1 MPEGLMVE
9 QVMGSAVFRE
19 ALRHLSAGHERFV
32 EEIIRLT
39 EIPAPFF
46 QEEER
51 GRVYLEMLREAGLE
65 DCEMDAEGNV
75 MGLRRGL
82 GNGSLI
88 VVAAHLDTVFPA
100 GTDLTVRREGTRLY
114 APGVGDDTRS
124 LAMNLAFLRAMDAAG
139 VRTNHDVLFVGNVG
153 EEGLGDLR
161 GVRFLFTKGR
171 YAGRIAAFISVEGPM
186 GMGTI
191 VSGATGS
198 LRYRVTFRGPGG
210 HSFMDF
216 GIVSP
221 SFALAETMAGL
232 SRIEVPAEPR
242 TTFSASV
249 IGGGTSVNSI
259 PNEVWVEVDLRSD
272 SAEELTR
279 IDRAFKEVVQ
289 RSVEAENA
297 ARSTAKGIVTVELKK
312 IGDRPAGAIDRSSEL
327 VANAT
332 AAAKALGFS
341 PKVVASSTDAS
352 IPISLGIPG
361 IAVSAGAGAGAH
373 TLEEWVDVEPAQT
386 LHDMQLAFATLLQ
399 TAGMEV

>member
-1 MPEGLMVE
+1 MVE
-9 QVMGSAVFRE
+9 QVMKSTAYQE
-19 ALRHLSAGHERFV
+19 ALRHLAAGHERFV
-32 EEIIRLT
+32 EETITLT

-51 GRVYLEMLREAGLE
+51 GKAYLAMLREAGLE
-65 DCEMDAEGNV
+65 DCEMDPEGNV

-82 GNGSLI
+82 GNGQLI
-88 VVAAHLDTVFPA
+88 VVAAHLDTVFPP
-100 GTDLTVRREGTRLY
+100 GTDLKVRREGTRLY
-114 APGVGDDTRS
+114 APGIGDDTRS

-139 VRTNHDVLFVGNVG
+139 IRTKHDILFVGNVG

-161 GVRFLFTKGR
+161 GMRFLFTKGR

-221 SFALAETMAGL
+221 SFAMAEAIAGL
-232 SRIEVPAEPR
+232 SRIEVPKEPR

-249 IGGGTSVNSI
+249 VGGGTSVNSI
-259 PNEVWVEVDLRSD
+259 PNEVWMEIDLRSD
-272 SAEELTR
+272 SAQELAR
-279 IDRAFKEVVQ
+279 IDHAFRGIVQ
-289 RSVEAENA
+289 RAVEAENA
-297 ARSTAKGIVTVELKK
+297 TRNTAKGAVTVDLKK
-312 IGDRPAGAIDRSSEL
+312 IGDRPAGPISRDSEL

-332 AAAKALGFS
+332 AAARALGYT
-341 PKVVASSTDAS
+341 PKTVASSTDAS

-373 TLEEWVDVEPAQT
+373 TLDEWVDVAPEQT
-386 LHDMQLAFATLLQ
+386 LHDMQVAFATLLQ

>member
-1 MPEGLMVE
+1 
-9 QVMGSAVFRE
+9 
-19 ALRHLSAGHERFV
+19 
-32 EEIIRLT
+32 
-39 EIPAPFF
+39 
-46 QEEER
+46 
-51 GRVYLEMLREAGLE
+51 MLREAGLE

-82 GNGSLI
+82 GNGQLI
-88 VVAAHLDTVFPA
+88 VVAAHLDTVFPP
-100 GTDLTVRREGTRLY
+100 GTDLKVRREGTRLY
-114 APGVGDDTRS
+114 APGIGDDTRS

-139 VRTNHDVLFVGNVG
+139 IRTKHDILFVGNVG

-161 GVRFLFTKGR
+161 GMRFLFTKGR

-221 SFALAETMAGL
+221 SFAMAEAIAGL
-232 SRIEVPAEPR
+232 SRIEVPKEPR

-249 IGGGTSVNSI
+249 VGGGTSVNSI
-259 PNEVWVEVDLRSD
+259 PNEVWMEIDLRSD
-272 SAEELTR
+272 SAQELAR
-279 IDRAFKEVVQ
+279 IDHAFRGIVQ
-289 RSVEAENA
+289 RAVEAENA
-297 ARSTAKGIVTVELKK
+297 TRNTAKGAVTVDLKK
-312 IGDRPAGAIDRSSEL
+312 IGDRPAGPISRDSEL

-332 AAAKALGFS
+332 AAARALGYT
-341 PKVVASSTDAS
+341 PKTVASSTDAS

-373 TLEEWVDVEPAQT
+373 TLDEWVDVAPEQT

>member
-1 MPEGLMVE
+1 MVE
-9 QVMGSAVFRE
+9 QVMKSTAYQE
-19 ALRHLSAGHERFV
+19 ALRHLAAGHERFV
-32 EEIIRLT
+32 EETITLT

-51 GRVYLEMLREAGLE
+51 GKAYLAMLREAGLE
-65 DCEMDAEGNV
+65 DCEMDPEGNV

-82 GNGSLI
+82 GNGQLI
-88 VVAAHLDTVFPA
+88 VVAAHLDTVFPP
-100 GTDLTVRREGTRLY
+100 GTDLKVRREGTRLY
-114 APGVGDDTRS
+114 APGIGDDTRS

-139 VRTNHDVLFVGNVG
+139 IRTKHDILFVGNVG

-161 GVRFLFTKGR
+161 GMRFLFTKGR

-221 SFALAETMAGL
+221 SFAMAEAIAGL
-232 SRIEVPAEPR
+232 SRIEVPKEPR

-249 IGGGTSVNSI
+249 VGGGTSVNSI
-259 PNEVWVEVDLRSD
+259 PNEVWMEIDLRSD
-272 SAEELTR
+272 SAQELAR
-279 IDRAFKEVVQ
+279 IDHAFRGIVQ
-289 RSVEAENA
+289 RAVEAENA
-297 ARSTAKGIVTVELKK
+297 TRNTAKGAVTVDLKK
-312 IGDRPAGAIDRSSEL
+312 IGDRPAGPISRDSEV

-332 AAAKALGFS
+332 AAARALGYT
-341 PKVVASSTDAS
+341 PKTVASSTDAS

-373 TLEEWVDVEPAQT
+373 TLDEWVDVAPEQT
-386 LHDMQLAFATLLQ
+386 LHDMQVAFATLLQ

>member
-1 MPEGLMVE
+1 MVE
-9 QVMGSAVFRE
+9 SVMKSAAYGE
-19 ALRHLSAGHERFV
+19 ALRHLAANHERFV
-32 EEIIRLT
+32 DETIRLT

-46 QEEER
+46 QEEAR
-51 GRVYLEMLREAGLE
+51 GKVYIEMLQEAGLE
-65 DCEMDAEGNV
+65 DCETDAEGNV

-88 VVAAHLDTVFPA
+88 VLAAHLDTVFPP
-100 GTDLTVRREGTRLY
+100 GTDLKVRREGTRLY
-114 APGVGDDTRS
+114 APGIGDDTRS

-139 VRTNHDVLFVGNVG
+139 IRTKHDILFVGNVG

-161 GVRFLFTKGR
+161 GIRHLFTKGR

-216 GIVSP
+216 GLVSP
-221 SFALAETMAGL
+221 SFALAEAMAGL
-232 SRIEVPAEPR
+232 SRMPVPASPR

-249 IGGGTSVNSI
+249 LGGGTSVNSI
-259 PNEVWVEVDLRSD
+259 PNEVWLEVDLRSD
-272 SAEELTR
+272 SAQELAR
-279 IDRAFKEVVQ
+279 IDHAFKGIVAKA
-289 RSVEAENA
+289 VEAENA
-297 ARSTAKGIVTVELKK
+297 ARSTAKGAITAEWKK
-312 IGDRPAGAIDRSSEL
+312 IGDRPASAIDRESEL
-327 VANAT
+327 VAHAT
-332 AAAKALGFS
+332 AAARALGFA
-341 PKVVASSTDAS
+341 PKAVASSTDAS

-373 TLEEWVDVEPAQT
+373 TLDEWVDVEPAQT
-386 LHDMQLAFATLLQ
+386 LHDMQLAFATLLR
-399 TAGMEV
+399 TAGMEA

>member
-1 MPEGLMVE
+1 MVE
-9 QVMGSAVFRE
+9 QVMESAVYQE

-32 EEIIRLT
+32 EEIVRLT

-46 QEEER
+46 GEEER
-51 GRVYLEMLREAGLE
+51 GRAYLEMLREAGLE
-65 DCEMDAEGNV
+65 ECEMDAEGNV

-82 GNGSLI
+82 GNGSLV

-100 GTDLTVRREGTRLY
+100 GTDLTVRREGTRLF

-124 LAMNLAFLRAMDAAG
+124 LAMNLAFLRAMNAAG
-139 VRTNHDVLFVGNVG
+139 MRTKHDILFLGNVG

-216 GIVSP
+216 GTVSP
-221 SFALAETMAGL
+221 SFALAETVAGL
-232 SRIEVPAEPR
+232 SRLEVPREPR

-272 SAEELTR
+272 SAQELSR
-279 IDRAFKEVVQ
+279 LDGAFKAVVQ
-289 RSVEAENA
+289 RSVEVENA
-297 ARSTAKGIVTVELKK
+297 ARSTAKGAVTVELKK
-312 IGDRPAGAIDRSSEL
+312 IGDRPAGAIDRDSEL

-332 AAAKALGFS
+332 AAARALGFS

-361 IAVSAGAGAGAH
+361 IAVSAGAGGGAH
-373 TLEEWVDVEPAQT
+373 TLDEWVDVEPGQT

-399 TAGMEV
+399 TAGLEV

>member
-1 MPEGLMVE
+1 
-9 QVMGSAVFRE
+9 MGSAAYRD
-19 ALRHLSAGHERFV
+19 ALEHLAAGHGRFV
-32 EEIIRLT
+32 EEIVKLT

-46 QEEER
+46 GEEVR
-51 GRVYLEMLREAGLE
+51 GRAYLEMLREAGLE
-65 DCEMDAEGNV
+65 ECEMDAEGNV

-82 GNGSLI
+82 GNGSLV

-124 LAMNLAFLRAMDAAG
+124 LAMNLAFLRAMNAAG
-139 VRTNHDVLFVGNVG
+139 IQTKHDILFVGNVG

-232 SRIEVPAEPR
+232 SRLEVPTEPK

-249 IGGGTSVNSI
+249 LGGGTSVNSI

-272 SAEELTR
+272 SAEELLR
-279 IDRAFKEVVQ
+279 IDREFQAIVQ

-297 ARSTAKGIVTVELKK
+297 ARSTAKGAVTAEVKK
-312 IGDRPAGAIDRSSEL
+312 IGDRPAGEIDRNSDL
-327 VANAT
+327 VRNAS
-332 AAAKALGFS
+332 AVASALGFT

-373 TLEEWVDVEPAQT
+373 TLDEWVDVEPKQT
-386 LHDMQLAFATLLQ
+386 LHDMQLAFATLLE

>member
-1 MPEGLMVE
+1 MVE
-9 QVMGSAVFRE
+9 QMMGSAVYQE

-32 EEIIRLT
+32 EEIVRLT

-46 QEEER
+46 GEEER
-51 GRVYLEMLREAGLE
+51 GRAYLAMLRETGLE

-82 GNGSLI
+82 GNGSLV

-100 GTDLTVRREGTRLY
+100 GTDLTVRREGTRLF

-124 LAMNLAFLRAMDAAG
+124 LAMNLAFLRAMNAAG
-139 VRTNHDVLFVGNVG
+139 MRTKHDILFVGNVG

-171 YAGRIAAFISVEGPM
+171 YAGRIAAFLSVEGPM

-221 SFALAETMAGL
+221 SFALAETTAGL
-232 SRIEVPAEPR
+232 SRLEVPREPR

-272 SAEELTR
+272 SADELQR
-279 IDRAFKEVVQ
+279 LDAAFKAVVQ
-289 RSVEAENA
+289 RAVEAENA
-297 ARSTAKGIVTVELKK
+297 ARSTAKGPVTVELTK
-312 IGDRPAGAIDRSSEL
+312 IGDRPAGAIDRDSEL

-332 AAAKALGFS
+332 AATRALGFA

-373 TLEEWVDVEPAQT
+373 TLDEWVDVEPART

-399 TAGMEV
+399 TAGLET

>member
-1 MPEGLMVE
+1 MVE
-9 QVMGSAVFRE
+9 QMMESAVYQE

-32 EEIIRLT
+32 EEIVRLT

-46 QEEER
+46 GEEER
-51 GRVYLEMLREAGLE
+51 GRAYLGMLREAGLE
-65 DCEMDAEGNV
+65 SCEMDAEGNV

-100 GTDLTVRREGTRLY
+100 GTDLTVRREGTRLF

-124 LAMNLAFLRAMDAAG
+124 LAMNLAFLRAMNAAG
-139 VRTNHDVLFVGNVG
+139 MRTKHDILFVGNVG

-171 YAGRIAAFISVEGPM
+171 YAGRIAAFLSVEGPM

-232 SRIEVPAEPR
+232 SRLEVPREPR

-249 IGGGTSVNSI
+249 VGGGTSVNSI

-272 SAEELTR
+272 SAEELQR
-279 IDRAFKEVVQ
+279 LDAAFKAVVQ

-297 ARSTAKGIVTVELKK
+297 ARNTAKGAVTVELTK
-312 IGDRPAGAIDRSSEL
+312 IGDRPAGAIDRDSEL

-332 AAAKALGFS
+332 AVARALGFA

-361 IAVSAGAGAGAH
+361 IAVSAGAGGGAH
-373 TLEEWVDVEPAQT
+373 TLEEWVDVEPART

-399 TAGMEV
+399 TAGLET

>member
-1 MPEGLMVE
+1 MVE
-9 QVMGSAVFRE
+9 QMMESAVYRE

-32 EEIIRLT
+32 EEIVRLT

-46 QEEER
+46 GEEER
-51 GRVYLEMLREAGLE
+51 GRAYLAMLREAGLE

-100 GTDLTVRREGTRLY
+100 GTDLTVRREGTRLF
-114 APGVGDDTRS
+114 APGIGDDTRS
-124 LAMNLAFLRAMDAAG
+124 LAMNLAFLRAMNAAG
-139 VRTNHDVLFVGNVG
+139 MRTKHDILFVGNVG

-171 YAGRIAAFISVEGPM
+171 YAGRIAAFLSVEGPM

-221 SFALAETMAGL
+221 SFALAEMMAGL
-232 SRIEVPAEPR
+232 SRLEVPREPR

-272 SAEELTR
+272 SAEELQR
-279 IDRAFKEVVQ
+279 LDAAFKAVVQ
-289 RSVEAENA
+289 RAVEAENA
-297 ARSTAKGIVTVELKK
+297 ARNTAKGAVTVELTK
-312 IGDRPAGAIDRSSEL
+312 IGDRPAGAIDRDSEL

-332 AAAKALGFS
+332 AAARALGFA

-373 TLEEWVDVEPAQT
+373 TLDEWVDVEPAQT
-386 LHDMQLAFATLLQ
+386 LHDMQLAFATLLR
-399 TAGMEV
+399 TAGLET

>member
-1 MPEGLMVE
+1 MVE
-9 QVMGSAVFRE
+9 QVMESAAYRE

-46 QEEER
+46 QEEAR
-51 GRVYLEMLREAGLE
+51 GRVYLEMLRGAGLE

-82 GNGSLI
+82 GNGSLV

-139 VRTNHDVLFVGNVG
+139 VSTRHDILFVGNVG

-216 GIVSP
+216 GTVSP
-221 SFALAETMAGL
+221 SFALAEAVAGL
-232 SRIEVPAEPR
+232 SRIEVPREPR

-249 IGGGTSVNSI
+249 VGGGTSVNSI
-259 PNEVWVEVDLRSD
+259 PNEVWLEVDLRSD
-272 SAEELTR
+272 SAGALLR
-279 IDRAFKEVVQ
+279 LDREFKAVVE
-289 RSVEAENA
+289 RAVAAENA
-297 ARSTAKGIVTVELKK
+297 ARSTAKGAVTVEMKT
-312 IGDRPAGAIDRSSEL
+312 IGDRPAGAIDRDSAL
-327 VANAT
+327 VATAT
-332 AAAKALGFS
+332 AAARALGFS

-373 TLEEWVDVEPAQT
+373 TLDEWVDVEPAQT
-386 LHDMQLAFATLLQ
+386 LHDMQLAFATLLH

>member
-1 MPEGLMVE
+1 MVE
-9 QVMGSAVFRE
+9 QVMKSTAYQE
-19 ALRHLSAGHERFV
+19 ALRHLAAGHERFV
-32 EEIIRLT
+32 EETITLT

-51 GRVYLEMLREAGLE
+51 GKAYLAMLRDAGLE

-82 GNGSLI
+82 GNGQLI
-88 VVAAHLDTVFPA
+88 VVAAHLDTVFPP
-100 GTDLTVRREGTRLY
+100 GTNLKVRREGTRLY
-114 APGVGDDTRS
+114 APGIGDDTRS

-139 VRTNHDVLFVGNVG
+139 IRTKHDILFVGNVG

-161 GVRFLFTKGR
+161 GMRFLFTKGS

-221 SFALAETMAGL
+221 SFAMAEAIAGL
-232 SRIEVPAEPR
+232 SRIEVPKEPR

-249 IGGGTSVNSI
+249 VGGGTSVNSI
-259 PNEVWVEVDLRSD
+259 PNEVWMEIDLRSD
-272 SAEELTR
+272 SAQELAR
-279 IDRAFKEVVQ
+279 IDHAFRGIVQ
-289 RSVEAENA
+289 RAVEAENA
-297 ARSTAKGIVTVELKK
+297 TRNTAKGAVTVELKK
-312 IGDRPAGAIDRSSEL
+312 IGDRPAGPISRDSEL

-332 AAAKALGFS
+332 AAARALGYT
-341 PKVVASSTDAS
+341 PKTVASSTDAS

-373 TLEEWVDVEPAQT
+373 TLDEWVDVAPEQT

>member
-1 MPEGLMVE
+1 MVE
-9 QVMGSAVFRE
+9 QVMKSAAYQE
-19 ALRHLSAGHERFV
+19 ALRHLAASHERFV
-32 EEIIRLT
+32 EETIRLT

-51 GRVYLEMLREAGLE
+51 GKAYLEMLREAGLE
-65 DCEMDAEGNV
+65 ECEMDAEGNV

-82 GNGSLI
+82 GNGQLI
-88 VVAAHLDTVFPA
+88 VLAAHLDTVFPP
-100 GTDLTVRREGTRLY
+100 GTDLKVRREGTRLY
-114 APGVGDDTRS
+114 APGIGDDTRS

-139 VRTNHDVLFVGNVG
+139 IKTKHDILFVGNVG

-161 GVRFLFTKGR
+161 GIRFLFTKGR

-198 LRYRVTFRGPGG
+198 LRYRLTFRGPGG
-210 HSFMDF
+210 HSFMNF

-221 SFALAETMAGL
+221 SFALAEVMAGL
-232 SRIEVPAEPR
+232 SRLEVPKEPR

-259 PNEVWVEVDLRSD
+259 PNEVWLEVDLRSD
-272 SAEELTR
+272 SAQELAR
-279 IDRAFKEVVQ
+279 IDHAFKNIVQ
-289 RSVEAENA
+289 RAVEAENA
-297 ARSTAKGIVTVELKK
+297 ARSTAKGAVTVEWKK
-312 IGDRPAGAIDRSSEL
+312 IGDRPAGAIDRKSEL

-332 AAAKALGFS
+332 AAAKALGFT
-341 PKVVASSTDAS
+341 PKTVASSTDAS

-373 TLEEWVDVEPAQT
+373 TLDEWVDVEPKQT
-386 LHDMQLAFATLLQ
+386 LHDMQLAFVTLLQ
-399 TAGMEV
+399 TAGMEA

>member
-1 MPEGLMVE
+1 MVE
-9 QVMGSAVFRE
+9 QVMKSAAYGE
-19 ALRHLSAGHERFV
+19 ALRNLAANHERFV
-32 EEIIRLT
+32 EETIRLT

-46 QEEER
+46 GEEER
-51 GRVYLEMLREAGLE
+51 GKAYLAMLREAGLE
-65 DCEMDAEGNV
+65 ECEMDAEGNV

-88 VVAAHLDTVFPA
+88 VLAAHLDTVFPP
-100 GTDLTVRREGTRLY
+100 GTDLKVRREGTRLL
-114 APGVGDDTRS
+114 APGIGDDTRS

-139 VRTNHDVLFVGNVG
+139 IRTRHDILFVGNVG

-161 GVRFLFTKGR
+161 GIRYLFTKSR

-216 GIVSP
+216 GLVSP
-221 SFALAETMAGL
+221 SFALAEAMAGL
-232 SRIEVPAEPR
+232 SRMAVPASPR

-249 IGGGTSVNSI
+249 LGGGTSVNSI
-259 PNEVWVEVDLRSD
+259 PNEVWLEVDLRSD
-272 SAEELTR
+272 SAQELTR
-279 IDRAFKEVVQ
+279 IDHAFKGIVAKA
-289 RSVEAENA
+289 VEAENA
-297 ARSTAKGIVTVELKK
+297 ARSTAKGAVTAEWKK
-312 IGDRPAGAIDRSSEL
+312 IGDRPAGAIDRDSEL
-327 VANAT
+327 VAHAT
-332 AAAKALGFS
+332 AAARALGFS
-341 PKVVASSTDAS
+341 PKTVASSTDAS

-373 TLEEWVDVEPAQT
+373 TLDEWVDVEPAQT

-399 TAGMEV
+399 AAGMEA